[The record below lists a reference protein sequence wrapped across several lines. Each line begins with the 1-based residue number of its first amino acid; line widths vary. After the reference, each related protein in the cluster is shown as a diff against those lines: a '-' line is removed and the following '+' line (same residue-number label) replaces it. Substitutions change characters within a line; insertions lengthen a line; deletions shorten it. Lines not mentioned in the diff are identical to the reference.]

1 MAMDLYINS
10 YGTYIHKVGEM
21 FELELE
27 GKKTKIS
34 PLKVKSIVLS
44 TGANITTDVI
54 KLAVEN
60 NIDIVVLDDYGEP
73 YGRFWHSRFGSTA
86 FIRRRQIEE
95 FEGEKGIEYAKEWQ
109 INKIDSSIK
118 HLKELEYKRNS
129 KAEVIEKEIAEIE
142 KYKEKIKGI
151 SGDIGEKRNSL
162 MAYEGNASKHY
173 YDILSYLIP
182 EEFKFHGR
190 SMRPAKDE
198 FNCLLNYAF
207 GVLYGK
213 VEKACIIAGLDP
225 YIGVLHT
232 DNYGKKSLVFDIIEN
247 YRYLAWKVV
256 FSMFS
261 QKKVN
266 KSYFEKIYGGLTL
279 NKEGKQALL
288 TELTDKFN
296 KKIRHNNR
304 EVTNLDKIQFDCHN
318 IANKL
323 IGKIE
328 EVI

>member
-21 FELELE
+21 FELELD

-34 PLKVKSIVLS
+34 PLKIKSIILS
-44 TGANITTDVI
+44 TSAQLTTDAV

-60 NIDIVVLDDYGEP
+60 NIDIIMLDEYGEP

-95 FEGEKGIEYAKEWQ
+95 FEGENGIEYAKEWQ
-109 INKIDSSIK
+109 VNKINSAVK
-118 HLKELEYKRNS
+118 HLKELEYKRHS
-129 KAEVIEKEIAEIE
+129 KSEIIEEEIAEME
-142 KYKEKIKGI
+142 KYREKIKEI
-151 SGDIGEKRNSL
+151 KGDIYEKRNTL

-173 YDILSYLIP
+173 YDILAHLIP
-182 EEFKFHGR
+182 EEFKFKGR

-207 GVLYGK
+207 GVLYSK

-225 YIGVLHT
+225 YIGILHT

-266 KSYFEKIYGGLTL
+266 KGYFDKVYGGLTL

-288 TELTDKFN
+288 TELTEKFN
-296 KKIRHNNR
+296 KKIRYNNR
-304 EVTNLDKIQFDCHN
+304 EITNLDKIQYDCHG

-323 IGKIE
+323 IGKNE
-328 EVI
+328 

>member
-21 FELELE
+21 FELELD

-34 PLKVKSIVLS
+34 PLKIKSIILS
-44 TGANITTDVI
+44 TSAQLTTDAV

-60 NIDIVVLDDYGEP
+60 NIDIIMLDEYGEP

-86 FIRRRQIEE
+86 FIRRKQIEE
-95 FEGEKGIEYAKEWQ
+95 FEGENGIEYAKEWQ
-109 INKIDSSIK
+109 INKINSAVK
-118 HLKELEYKRNS
+118 HLKELEYKRHS
-129 KAEVIEKEIAEIE
+129 KSEIIEEEIAEME
-142 KYKEKIKGI
+142 KYREKIKEI
-151 SGDIGEKRNSL
+151 KGDIYEKRNTL

-173 YDILSYLIP
+173 YDILAHLIP
-182 EEFKFHGR
+182 EEFKFKGR
-190 SMRPAKDE
+190 STRPAKDE

-207 GVLYGK
+207 GVLYSK

-225 YIGVLHT
+225 YIGILHT

-266 KSYFEKIYGGLTL
+266 KGYFEKVYGGLTL

-288 TELTDKFN
+288 TELTEKFN
-296 KKIRHNNR
+296 KKIRYNNR
-304 EVTNLDKIQFDCHN
+304 EITNLDKIQYDCHG

-323 IGKIE
+323 IGKK
-328 EVI
+328 

>member
-1 MAMDLYINS
+1 MSMDLYINS

-34 PLKVKSIVLS
+34 PLKVKSIILS

-225 YIGVLHT
+225 YVGVLHT

-266 KSYFEKIYGGLTL
+266 KSYFDKVYGGLTL
-279 NKEGKQALL
+279 NKEGKQTLI
-288 TELTDKFN
+288 TELTEKFN
-296 KKIRHNNR
+296 KKIRYNNR
-304 EVTNLDKIQFDCHN
+304 EITNLEKIQHDCHS

-323 IGKIE
+323 IGKNK
-328 EVI
+328 